1 EEQGPQEREKEKEKD
16 AFLVRDLAKD
26 ADRVAY
32 EQLVA
37 EYPLALK
44 RLPFHS
50 LVGPAPWSMLLPEL
64 TIESVDS
71 LLPLA
76 APLSLNKDDFYINLI
91 HTILK
96 SHKSLSSAAGNDSD
110 NTVDPQMAY
119 ELAISKTPTQFNAVQ
134 QLIYNLKDPES
145 MIMATKHIADQV
157 PCGPDRI
164 AALKM
169 AGSLMSK
176 WRQYIK
182 RMSEP
187 ERSRVATRAKAM
199 AGLISECLTDTNI
212 EIALRQRRLER
223 HLALFLN
230 VQDSESV
237 IRALA
242 AVFEDECDRR
252 LTGGTASASVS
263 SGAGSSTSAATDNL
277 YSALPQQQDVD
288 PTTHHIHETLRNLA
302 AIFEITLDTLMREL
316 LNKYLMAPVTLS
328 EHSVDLQ
335 LPSARYRADLRHPDS
350 QESVLRRRI
359 TCILSNQPPSE
370 AVRALLVF
378 AYNPNIQISCLGRAR
393 ALNILFSVATDEEI
407 ATLQVP
413 QDVHSLFQ
421 VMLYLDDFNHVGIPQ
436 TRVEFAA
443 CQKDALARS
452 IWVEHHEDPKVVQLI
467 CNMCLDFHVDDCDLI
482 VQVIRRLL
490 VAGMYRYVVGVLDVL
505 GGMEE
510 EYSGD
515 IEELPEFWNQAVAG
529 FMLQITTKLGSC
541 DGDGDGDSSQVS
553 ANRVWIE
560 SALGVL
566 DSCLRSIYLPDID
579 ATQTISALLK
589 PRRTKKRLSSA
600 SSLAPESSSASAS
613 AEQLAC
619 AVFDIL
625 LYSHAAEDVL
635 LDHLDSLEPQDIH
648 QLIIRYLDFIDCA
661 STLPNSPLF
670 VDWAAS
676 RTLTLVFDMIDDM
689 ALHEQ
694 VLMNHHKPLGKAV
707 KAFVSN
713 RIARDK
719 LQITVT
725 ACLDKGKDV
734 LAVMLVGRYYETRP
748 VHVLLEDIKR
758 SGFIPVEDTAAA
770 AVADAVVADA
780 VVASAIDAGDMDV
793 VGSDAEGGESLETH
807 KL

>member
-1 EEQGPQEREKEKEKD
+1 
-16 AFLVRDLAKD
+16 
-26 ADRVAY
+26 
-32 EQLVA
+32 
-37 EYPLALK
+37 
-44 RLPFHS
+44 
-50 LVGPAPWSMLLPEL
+50 MLLPEL
-64 TIESVDS
+64 TTESVDS

-76 APLSLNKDDFYINLI
+76 APLNLNKDDFYINLI

-96 SHKSLSSAAGNDSD
+96 SHKSLSSAAGNASD

-223 HLALFLN
+223 YLALFLN

-252 LTGGTASASVS
+252 STGGAASTSVS
-263 SGAGSSTSAATDNL
+263 SAAGSSTSAATDNL
-277 YSALPQQQDVD
+277 YGALPQQQDVD

-328 EHSVDLQ
+328 DTLVRVAPPHYL
-335 LPSARYRADLRHPDS
+335 
-350 QESVLRRRI
+350 
-359 TCILSNQPPSE
+359 ILSNQPPSE
-370 AVRALLVF
+370 AVRALL
-378 AYNPNIQISCLGRAR
+378 CLGRAR

-421 VMLYLDDFNHVGIPQ
+421 VMLYLDDFNH
-436 TRVEFAA
+436 
-443 CQKDALARS
+443 KDALARS

-490 VAGMYRYVVGVLDVL
+490 VAGMYRYVVGVLDVV

-529 FMLQITTKLGSC
+529 FMLQITTKLGSGN
-541 DGDGDGDSSQVS
+541 DDGDSSQVS

-600 SSLAPESSSASAS
+600 SSLAPESPSASAS

-670 VDWAAS
+670 
-676 RTLTLVFDMIDDM
+676 
-689 ALHEQ
+689 Q

-758 SGFIPVEDTAAA
+758 SGFIPVEDAAA
-770 AVADAVVADA
+770 AAAPLLL
-780 VVASAIDAGDMDV
+780 DV
-793 VGSDAEGGESLETH
+793 EGGESLETH
-807 KL
+807 KLSDAMRSTIEGLSGQNKLEIYLHSRAQASNNDSE